1 MLLAGA
7 GGHCRTLPDLQP
19 GLYRS
24 RRQQVSLD
32 GPGEGDTMQGP
43 GCQQGRGQQGAETLS
58 REDGREPPPV
68 ASDCLPNTRSETKG
82 PRISRPQS
90 RNVNNSD
97 YEALLSRARLRSQP
111 CQLWWGAG
119 RGAGT

>member
-58 REDGREPPPV
+58 REDGREPPPSHQT
-68 ASDCLPNTRSETKG
+68 AYQTHARRRKDQESQGRSHGTLTTPTTK
-82 PRISRPQS
+82 PF
-90 RNVNNSD
+90 
-97 YEALLSRARLRSQP
+97 
-111 CQLWWGAG
+111 
-119 RGAGT
+119 